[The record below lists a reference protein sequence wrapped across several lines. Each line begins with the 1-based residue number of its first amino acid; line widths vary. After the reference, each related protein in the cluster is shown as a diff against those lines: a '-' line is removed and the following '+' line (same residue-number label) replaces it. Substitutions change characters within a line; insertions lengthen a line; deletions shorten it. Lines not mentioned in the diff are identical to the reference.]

1 MSNAMEKSPLPA
13 SPDPMLVVE
22 NLSVQFQMPNRIVTA
37 VNGISFHINQG
48 ETVALVGES
57 GSGKS
62 VAALS
67 IMQLLPYPKA
77 RHPTGS
83 ILFRGQQ
90 LLGASRE
97 TMAQIRGNQI
107 GMIFQE
113 PLSALNPLHKIRK
126 QIGEVLNFH
135 HDFDKRQMQDKTVE
149 LLELVGIKEAPMRLD
164 SWPHQLSGGQRQR
177 VMIAMA
183 LANEP
188 ELLIA
193 DEPTTA
199 LDVTIQAQILEL
211 LEELKQKLSMS
222 MLLITHDLGVVGKV
236 SDRVYVLR
244 HGEIVDK
251 GQTHSLF
258 ARPAHAYTRELL
270 AAEPKR
276 RPQREV
282 AVCEPK
288 KNGTSLLSV
297 NHLRVWFPVK
307 KGVLR
312 RTVDYIKAVD
322 DVSFTLNRGCTLGIV
337 GESGCGKTSVAMAIL
352 KLVNS
357 TGEIIFDG
365 VNLQNT
371 TGSQLLNVR
380 RRIQMVFQDPFA
392 SLSPRLSISNIVA
405 EGLEAHNSIEDPRE
419 RDYRVVEALKLM
431 ELSPDIR
438 HRYPHEF
445 SGGERQRIA
454 IARAAIT
461 QPELIMLDEPTSAVD
476 RAVQA
481 HILRI
486 LQRLQE
492 TTHVSYIFISHD
504 LKVVRSLADD
514 VLVMKSGRAVEQGMA
529 ELVFEHPRE
538 SYTQRLLHAAF
549 SLEVLQ
555 SNALEPARG

>member
-1 MSNAMEKSPLPA
+1 MTAVIQQQKHL
-13 SPDPMLVVE
+13 LKVE
-22 NLSVQFQMPNRIVTA
+22 DLSVEFKMPQRTVR
-37 VNGISFHINQG
+37 VLNGISFHINRG

-67 IMQLLPYPKA
+67 VMQLLPYPKA
-77 RHPTGS
+77 QHPSGS
-83 ILFRGQQ
+83 ILFEDQQ
-90 LLGASRE
+90 LIRASRE
-97 TMAQIRGNQI
+97 TMARVRGDRI

-126 QIGEVLNFH
+126 QIAEVLRFH
-135 HDFDKRQMQDKTVE
+135 HDFSKDEMEDRIVE
-149 LLELVGIKEAPMRLD
+149 LLELVGIKNAPKRLD

-211 LEELKQKLSMS
+211 LEELKRKLDMA
-222 MLLITHDLGVVGKV
+222 MLLITHDLGVVSKT
-236 SDRVYVLR
+236 SDRVYVMR
-244 HGEIVDK
+244 HGEILEEGETAKVFANP
-251 GQTHSLF
+251 QHS
-258 ARPAHAYTRELL
+258 YTRELL
-270 AAEPKR
+270 ESEPGRHVRAGVSDYSSGSSVNK
-276 RPQREV
+276 
-282 AVCEPK
+282 
-288 KNGTSLLSV
+288 SLLEV
-297 NHLRVWFPVK
+297 RNLRVWFPVK

-312 RTVDYIKAVD
+312 RTADHIKAVD
-322 DVSFTLNRGCTLGIV
+322 DISFRINRGRTLGLV
-337 GESGCGKTSVAMAIL
+337 GESGSGKTTVALAIL
-352 KLVNS
+352 KLVQS
-357 TGEIIFDG
+357 RGDILFDG
-365 VNLQNT
+365 VDVQKADKDELR
-371 TGSQLLNVR
+371 SVR
-380 RRIQMVFQDPFA
+380 HRIQMVFQDPFA
-392 SLSPRLSISNIVA
+392 SLSPRMTIRSIIA
-405 EGLEAHNSIEDPRE
+405 EGLEADDLIPDPLE
-419 RDYRVVEALKLM
+419 QEHRVIEALEHM

-461 QPELIMLDEPTSAVD
+461 RPELIMLDEPTSAVD

-481 HILRI
+481 HILAI

-492 TTHVSYIFISHD
+492 SSGVSYLFISHD

-514 VLVMKSGRAVEQGMA
+514 VLVMKSGKAVEQGNA
-529 ELVFEHPRE
+529 TTIFDHPQD
-538 SYTQRLLHAAF
+538 SYTQRLMRAAF
-549 SLEVLQ
+549 DLEVLHTEV
-555 SNALEPARG
+555 AAT